1 MASIGT
7 NAFAGCSS
15 LTSITIPSGVTYIG
29 LFPFVGCDA
38 LEQVVLDCANV
49 GCWFSGNTAIKEIV
63 LGEDVATIEDG
74 AFEGCTGI
82 ERVKMN
88 CVTVAAWFRN
98 NTTIKEVVIGDNV
111 VELQGN
117 AFYKCSNLTALTLG
131 SGVTEIRNDAFAE
144 CSALSSITCHA
155 VTPPLFRGARR
166 SPFRGVD
173 MAIPVYV
180 PAASVSDYQSADY
193 WKDFTNIIGME
204 TGVDHEV
211 ITVQGS
217 ETTSVYDLHGH
228 RVENPAK
235 GIYIVGGKKTV
246 IK

>member
-1 MASIGT
+1 M
-7 NAFAGCSS
+7 
-15 LTSITIPSGVTYIG
+15 
-29 LFPFVGCDA
+29 
-38 LEQVVLDCANV
+38 
-49 GCWFSGNTAIKEIV
+49 
-63 LGEDVATIEDG
+63 
-74 AFEGCTGI
+74 
-82 ERVKMN
+82 
-88 CVTVAAWFRN
+88 
-98 NTTIKEVVIGDNV
+98 
-111 VELQGN
+111 
-117 AFYKCSNLTALTLG
+117 
-131 SGVTEIRNDAFAE
+131 TEIRNDAFAE

-155 VTPPLFRGARR
+155 VTPPLLRGARR

-235 GIYIVGGKKTV
+235 GIYIVGEGARRR
-246 IK
+246 